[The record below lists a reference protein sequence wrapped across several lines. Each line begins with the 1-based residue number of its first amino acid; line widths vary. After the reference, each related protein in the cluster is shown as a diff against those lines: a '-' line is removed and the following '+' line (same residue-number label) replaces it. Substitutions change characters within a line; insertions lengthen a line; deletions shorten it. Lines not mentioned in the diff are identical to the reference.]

1 MAGSPAPRQARSVT
15 PARSAGS
22 TPLALFSYIRNFQV
36 ALATMP
42 LLLEV
47 IVQSVA
53 DARAAA
59 RGGADRL
66 EVVRAIGDG
75 GLTPSAALVRAIA
88 AEVSLPLRVMVRE
101 NAGFSTNEQELPALR
116 DAVATFAADGVD
128 GVVLGFARGCEPAID
143 DTVRAL

>member
-66 EVVRAIGDG
+66 EVVR
-75 GLTPSAALVRAIA
+75 
-88 AEVSLPLRVMVRE
+88 VMVRE
-101 NAGFSTNEQELPALR
+101 NAGFSTNEDEIPILR